1 MLRYLLRYLRGV
13 CRVAEV
19 EVCIAPAERVTEPPE
34 IARIGPPRCDNAR
47 VAVDSSPWDAPD
59 WRDHVRNFT
68 SRIANA
74 AASVQSSE
82 PDDPPQLNREDDFG
96 GRRPVLV
103 DLDGF
108 FTPLAEMTEIL
119 PAAVLA
125 CLPLDDVTAARTV
138 ILHQLFRSS
147 ILLTAEDSQ
156 PDDRLLLNAWSVL
169 SLCFAVVGAR
179 EAIPIPGQAW
189 KTFYSNDL
197 HEHMRE
203 TYPAIRSSRLEL
215 TLDRRLV
222 AWTDVPGQVIRVS
235 ALTRDY
241 LLRINIYLANL
252 TQMVINECQTLDG
265 EDSEDF
271 FDFVMAY
278 MIRLHR
284 SLTPATLPIARP
296 RNRHALQFAQAVTSD
311 QIVFLMSHEFG
322 HVILGDSGRMSR
334 YELEWECDSF
344 AFATLSE
351 LKVSDWQRFLAT
363 KWLFC
368 LLAFDRVLGEC
379 LNFTEGDWVSDIDWI
394 QGELRERQRDREFA
408 SGPGLDALSPHESV
422 GAVFLI
428 DLKYHLRDLGPERLR
443 EWVADCERTQ
453 PLQSGEELTSRVRQI
468 VGGLPADVPIS
479 AQRIMGSWN
488 LSSST

>member
-1 MLRYLLRYLRGV
+1 
-13 CRVAEV
+13 VA
-19 EVCIAPAERVTEPPE
+19 A
-34 IARIGPPRCDNAR
+34 DN
-47 VAVDSSPWDAPD
+47 SHGHAPD
-59 WRDHVRNFT
+59 KRDHVRDFT
-68 SRIANA
+68 SRLANA
-74 AASVQSSE
+74 FASVQSAE
-82 PDDPPQLNREDDFG
+82 PDHPPQLAGGDDFG
-96 GRRPVLV
+96 GRRPILV

-119 PAAVLA
+119 PSAVLA

-147 ILLTAEDSQ
+147 ILLTAEDSR
-156 PDDRLLLNAWSVL
+156 PDDRLLLDQWSVL
-169 SLCFAVVGAR
+169 SLCYAVVGAS

-189 KTFYSNDL
+189 KAFYSNDL

-203 TYPAIRSSRLEL
+203 TYPATRSSTLEL

-222 AWTDVPGQVIRVS
+222 AWTDVPRQVIRVS

-252 TQMVINECQTLDG
+252 TQMVVDECQTLDG

-284 SLTPATLPIARP
+284 SLTPAALPIARP
-296 RNRHALQFAQAVTSD
+296 RNHRALQFAQAVTSD

-322 HVILGDSGRMSR
+322 HVILGDGGHMSR

-351 LKVSDWQRFLAT
+351 LRVSDWQRFLAT

-379 LNFTEGDWVSDIDWI
+379 LNFTAGDWISDIDWV

-408 SGPGLDALSPHESV
+408 SGPGLEALSPYEAV
-422 GAVFLI
+422 GSMFLI
-428 DLKYHLRDLGPERLR
+428 DLKYRLRDVGPERLWG
-443 EWVADCERTQ
+443 WVADCERTQ
-453 PLQSGEELTSRVRQI
+453 PLQSGQEVTSRVRQI